1 MRASKETEEPDVFII
16 LVQNI
21 QLRGIRVKKE
31 IKLSLSVVM
40 SNLDEHVALHAL
52 WAACIR

>member
-21 QLRGIRVKKE
+21 QLRGIWVKKE
-31 IKLSLSVVM
+31 IKLGLSVVM
-40 SNLDEHVALHAL
+40 
-52 WAACIR
+52 